1 MNKVIVVSDTSAIS
15 NLIQIDQLS
24 ILTKL
29 FPDIVVPVTVY
40 AEVIRLNE
48 FGISIN
54 QFVYAL
60 SKDEGQIRIQEILDP
75 LDELSELR
83 SFLDQGEAEA
93 IILAQELRADWLLI
107 DERLGRKAATERGL
121 PVIGLL
127 GVLRLAKQENLVS
140 HIKPLLNDLKT
151 KAGFWFSDKLY
162 QEVLQSVNE

>member
-15 NLIQIDQLS
+15 NLIQIDQLP

-29 FPDIVVPVTVY
+29 FSNVVIPVTVY

-48 FGISIN
+48 FGISIDS
-54 QFVYAL
+54 FVHAL
-60 SKDEGQIRIQEILDP
+60 SKQEGQIRIQEILDP
-75 LDELSELR
+75 LDELPELR
-83 SFLDQGEAEA
+83 SFLDRGEAEA

-107 DERLGRKAATERGL
+107 DERLGRQAATERGI

-127 GVLRLAKQENLVS
+127 GVLRLAKQENIVS
-140 HIKPLLNDLKT
+140 QLKPLLDDLKN
-151 KAGFWFSDKLY
+151 KVGFWFSDKLY